1 MKKKEARSR
10 QIKML
15 LLSVI
20 FFVFALLFIF
30 STVGRQGFNSPHKFA
45 LELYGTAQ
53 YGATKC
59 IDYWRG
65 LWNNYIALGDV
76 RLENENLHK
85 QLLKMKAINAEH
97 REAAA
102 TNIRLNKLLGL
113 KESLPPPTI
122 TAEIIGKDPS
132 VWFKTI
138 IVNKGSSNGVKKGMP
153 AVTVEGVV
161 GQVMDTSPHYA
172 KILLA
177 IDPNSAIDVLV
188 QKTRVQ
194 GIIKGDGE
202 IFKLHYVLKN
212 NNIHPGDTII
222 TSGFGSIFPKGLP
235 LGTVSK
241 AVKSRRGMFQEIEIK
256 PTVDFS
262 QLEYLIIIMKETS
275 LAE

>member
-1 MKKKEARSR
+1 
-10 QIKML
+10 
-15 LLSVI
+15 
-20 FFVFALLFIF
+20 
-30 STVGRQGFNSPHKFA
+30 
-45 LELYGTAQ
+45 
-53 YGATKC
+53 
-59 IDYWRG
+59 
-65 LWNNYIALGDV
+65 
-76 RLENENLHK
+76 
-85 QLLKMKAINAEH
+85 
-97 REAAA
+97 
-102 TNIRLNKLLGL
+102 
-113 KESLPPPTI
+113 LPPPTI

-212 NNIHPGDTII
+212 NNIHPGDKII

-256 PTVDFS
+256 PAVDFS